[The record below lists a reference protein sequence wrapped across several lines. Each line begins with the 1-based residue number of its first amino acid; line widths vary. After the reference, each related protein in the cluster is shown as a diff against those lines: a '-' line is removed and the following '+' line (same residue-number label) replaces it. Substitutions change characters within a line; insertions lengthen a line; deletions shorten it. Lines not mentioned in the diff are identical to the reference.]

1 MVLLGLYVVY
11 ETNQSTYMRGE
22 GRADLQQNARVALDQ
37 MTREFLM
44 AGYDPTK
51 VLANPGLY
59 NNPSGVI
66 IGNYAIQSPGATSV
80 RFLTDSDGDN
90 NTEVIE
96 FAYDA
101 GNKRIT
107 RRMGEWNGSTWS
119 GWEPANLSIKPI
131 TEDNT
136 INSLTFIYRDEANA
150 VTTTDHAVKRI
161 EMSLS
166 ATVKVGSQG
175 TQSLDLNSD
184 VRPRNL

>member
-1 MVLLGLYVVY
+1 VVY

-37 MTREFLM
+37 MTRELLM

-51 VLANPGLY
+51 VLANPGSY
-59 NNPSGVI
+59 NSPSGVI
-66 IGNYAIQSPGATSV
+66 LSNYGMQSLGASSI
-80 RFLTDSDGDN
+80 RFLADVDGDN
-90 NTEVIE
+90 KTEVVQ

-101 GNKRIT
+101 TNKRIT
-107 RRMGEWNGSTWS
+107 RQVWTWNPGSPGSWTTFT
-119 GWEPANLSIKPI
+119 PPPPI

-136 INSLTFIYRDEANA
+136 INSLTFAYRDETNSVIAAADYSTKQYA
-150 VTTTDHAVKRI
+150 VRQI
-161 EMSLS
+161 EVSIS